1 MSQKLETPP
10 ASFEPRDDL
19 GSIGGLLARTATAL
33 PDQPALAFENDRITY
48 GELHDRSQ
56 RVAAGLAADSLA
68 AGDRVALLLPN
79 TPDFVTSFFAVTG
92 LGAIAVP
99 LSPLLKEAELEFHFR
114 ECRVGCVIAEPRRQ
128 AVVRRIVSRL
138 DWPVQLVSAGGAER
152 QGRRLEDLARQPAQ
166 DLPEPA
172 ADAHAMFQY
181 SAGST
186 GRPKRVPRT
195 HAELCTEAEGLAST
209 AGLTPDDT
217 ILAAVPLFHTYGLGC
232 CLAAA
237 ARSGATLR
245 LLHERQ
251 PFALSRRR
259 ALELLGRGEAT
270 VFPAV
275 PFMLR
280 LLAEAPGSDE
290 LARLR
295 LCFSAAAALPP
306 STFESF
312 LDRFGIAIRQLYGC
326 TETGTIAANLA
337 DDPVATARSVGRPLE
352 HVDVRI
358 VDSEGAPLDT
368 GRIGEIAV
376 RSGSMMRGYAGDVDL
391 NSAVFSDGYFRT
403 GDRGRVDEAGN
414 IFITGRTKLL
424 IDVSGDKV
432 DPIEVEDVLATHPKV
447 REVVVVGVAT
457 ERQGEEV
464 VKAVAVSDGTCTD
477 TELIRFCRERL
488 ANYKVPQQVEF
499 RDEIPK
505 SADGTVLRKY
515 LVD

>member
-1 MSQKLETPP
+1 MRQELET
-10 ASFEPRDDL
+10 AGTFEPREDL
-19 GSIGGLLARTATAL
+19 GSVASLLAQTAAAFPGQTAL
-33 PDQPALAFENDRITY
+33 ESEGERVSY
-48 GELHDRSQ
+48 SELHERAQ
-56 RVAAGLAADSLA
+56 RLASGLAAEGLE

-79 TPDFVTSFFAVTG
+79 TPSFVLSFFAVAG
-92 LGAIAVP
+92 LGATAVP
-99 LSPLLKEAELEFHFR
+99 LNPLLKEPELEFYFR
-114 ECRVGCVIAEPRRQ
+114 ECGVRGVIGEPRRLS
-128 AVVRRIVSRL
+128 VVRRIGARL
-138 DWPVQLVSAGGAER
+138 GWPVELFSAGGDGRGRSLEELER
-152 QGRRLEDLARQPAQ
+152 QAQGDLG
-166 DLPEPA
+166 EPA
-172 ADAHAMFQY
+172 PTAEALYQY

-195 HAELCTEAEGLAST
+195 HAQLCTEAESLVGVT
-209 AGLTPDDT
+209 GITPEDT

-237 ARSGATLR
+237 VRSGATLR

-280 LLAEAPGSDE
+280 LLAETPGASD

-295 LCFSAAAALPP
+295 LCFSAAAALPRA
-306 STFESF
+306 TFDAFRE
-312 LDRFGIAIRQLYGC
+312 RFGVDIRQLYGC
-326 TETGTIAANLA
+326 TETGTISANLD
-337 DDPVATARSVGRPLE
+337 DDPVATASSVGRPLDD
-352 HVDVRI
+352 VDVRI
-358 VDSEGAPLDT
+358 LAPDGAQLEA

-376 RSGSMMRGYAGDVDL
+376 RSGSMMQGYAGADEL
-391 NSAVFSDGYFRT
+391 NQDVFSNGYFRT
-403 GDRGRVDEAGN
+403 ADRGRLDEAGRL
-414 IFITGRTKLL
+414 FITGRTKLL

-432 DPIEVEDVLATHPKV
+432 DPIEVEDVLATHPRV

-457 ERQGEEV
+457 KKPGEEL
-464 VKAVAVSDGTCTD
+464 VKAVVVAEGACSDA
-477 TELIRFCRERL
+477 ELIRFCRERL
-488 ANYKVPQQVEF
+488 ANYKTPQRVEF

-505 SADGTVLRKY
+505 SADGAVLRKY